1 MNKDKYLDE
10 LYIELQ
16 KYDASNPVR
25 HVSEYDYIISDMLD
39 EMSMEDVVSQ
49 LGTADVLA
57 ASIAEEFEYT
67 FKDEKQFEKSILS
80 SDKTYTMR
88 NKDYSNIVKK
98 IIDVIFV
105 IGSIIFFLGL
115 GGMLIV
121 MVSVLALGSIAF
133 GAVAPS
139 ILFGFLTLS
148 IALLGFFLYMLVL
161 NIKHWLVNRLFYRAY
176 STSQTGTSKTT
187 NNEEAK
193 QEETQREV

>member
-57 ASIAEEFEYT
+57 ASIAEEFEYA

-105 IGSIIFFLGL
+105 IGSIIYFLGL

-121 MVSVLALGSIAF
+121 MISALALGSIAF

-148 IALLGFFLYMLVL
+148 IALLGFFLYMLAL
-161 NIKHWLVNRLFYRAY
+161 NIKRWLVNRLFYRED
-176 STSQTGTSKTT
+176 STSQTGASKTT
-187 NNEEAK
+187 NSDEMK
-193 QEETQREV
+193 QEDAQGEV